1 MCWYAVGLGKQEV
14 CFDSRIEAYE
24 FMETHPGYTDVIP
37 VDLSDL

>member
-1 MCWYAVGLGKQEV
+1 MCWYAMGIGKRAIG
-14 CFDSRIEAYE
+14 FDSRLEAYE